1 MTDNYVV
8 ATDMLI
14 KIYTIAE
21 KTMPSNG
28 SFIVRMNILIF
39 EANKNLNIRLVTYVH
54 IQIMSFYSQIF

>member
-28 SFIVRMNILIF
+28 AFIVRMNILIF
-39 EANKNLNIRLVTYVH
+39 EANKNLNIRLVA
-54 IQIMSFYSQIF
+54 